1 MSPTAKIVSS
11 DSDQDPLIVPDV
23 FDEEYDTL
31 EELGAYSWTKKIYR
45 SVIIGDKEKTAA
57 FSNKFCLFQ
66 DSIQPQSA
74 LTVGALGL
82 GLFKISP
89 LKIQLSNALPYK
101 LLLDINYKINNVFS
115 PK

>member
-11 DSDQDPLIVPDV
+11 DSDKSDNSDQDPLIVPDV
-23 FDEEYDTL
+23 CDEEYDTL

-45 SVIIGDKEKTAA
+45 SVIIGYKEKTAA

-74 LTVGALGL
+74 LRVGALGV
-82 GLFKISP
+82 
-89 LKIQLSNALPYK
+89 
-101 LLLDINYKINNVFS
+101 LDLTS
-115 PK
+115 